1 MRQRQ
6 TACGV
11 IKASHSRDLSLPLT
25 PSRIMCRLPK
35 LSITS
40 RIPRYAAAVLL
51 CTGGISYAQ
60 VGELGPDDASRIA
73 PGGCQ
78 IEGWYTHASG
88 AHAWMSAPVCS
99 AVGQPRL
106 GANLFELTRRREG
119 NWGIGAAAKITD
131 SAWHVGPAK
140 WGLKIA
146 TFTQRLADLGRMQ
159 MEHATVMGLATLR
172 LPADLTLRLNLGPRH
187 HVPDRET
194 TTLLDAALAW
204 SLDDRFSLSGEMK
217 ASDRTKTFQSLGTN
231 LWLVPGRVGMK
242 LNAGRTLGNDASTFY
257 SFQLHWHLLDR
268 KPLRR

>member
-1 MRQRQ
+1 MRCLPSMPATFRLRP
-6 TACGV
+6 C
-11 IKASHSRDLSLPLT
+11 LS
-25 PSRIMCRLPK
+25 
-35 LSITS
+35 
-40 RIPRYAAAVLL
+40 AALL
-51 CTGGISYAQ
+51 CAAGATQAQAGG
-60 VGELGPDDASRIA
+60 LGPDDASRIA

-78 IEGWYTHASG
+78 IEGWYTHATG
-88 AHAWMSAPVCS
+88 AHAWMSAPACS

-106 GANLFELTRRREG
+106 GANLFELTRKREG
-119 NWGIGAAAKITD
+119 NWGVGAAAKFTD
-131 SAWHVGPAK
+131 STWHAGPAQ

-187 HVPDRET
+187 QVATRET

-217 ASDRTKTFQSLGTN
+217 ASDRAKTFQSLGTN

-242 LNAGRTLGNDASTFY
+242 LNAGRTLGNDASTVY

-268 KPLRR
+268 KPLR